1 MSQFSQMLGQWIEE
15 KAIRVSEMAAYCQYD
30 RATLY
35 RIIKGERKPVDK
47 NQVSQFARYLCLTPT
62 QREKLFC
69 AYYEVINGPECHAA
83 HQAVGAFL
91 QNFSRAMA
99 ISPYPV
105 RFSAAVT
112 GHFKDQDYQTLNTGE
127 AIGDALF
134 YTLSQEVRRGGGHV
148 TLVVQPGCE
157 GVYPVLDLFSGEA
170 CLDIEH
176 IISLDRWDFE
186 EKHAFYNSACVERCL
201 SMMIRFKHYEAKYYM
216 ARTASK
222 FDDAALYP
230 YFIVTEDTLISF
242 DAGGQS
248 GFCSHDR
255 GALALFHQR
264 INRLH
269 RIIRPLFSEVRGLT
283 SQLNRSD
290 LRKELQILNGVP
302 AVFSLM
308 NQEMLRTVLSER
320 HQKNFSVLCK
330 DVDHLREMMA
340 NRGGRCYFSREG
352 LWAFARG
359 KIRADMPMDFKGEL
373 TPAQRLTILK
383 KVLTLVERDRY
394 RVLKNDELVG
404 DLNLLLA
411 VTEKEMCIMCK
422 MGKAYYIA
430 VLKEPG
436 LITVGR
442 SFMMHLKD
450 YGEVMP
456 RDQAVTV
463 VKNSIEA
470 LEQRI

>member
-1 MSQFSQMLGQWIEE
+1 MLF
-15 KAIRVSEMAAYCQYD
+15 R
-30 RATLY
+30 
-35 RIIKGERKPVDK
+35 
-47 NQVSQFARYLCLTPT
+47 
-62 QREKLFC
+62 
-69 AYYEVINGPECHAA
+69 
-83 HQAVGAFL
+83 
-91 QNFSRAMA
+91 
-99 ISPYPV
+99 
-105 RFSAAVT
+105 
-112 GHFKDQDYQTLNTGE
+112 
-127 AIGDALF
+127 
-134 YTLSQEVRRGGGHV
+134 
-148 TLVVQPGCE
+148 
-157 GVYPVLDLFSGEA
+157 
-170 CLDIEH
+170 
-176 IISLDRWDFE
+176 
-186 EKHAFYNSACVERCL
+186 
-201 SMMIRFKHYEAKYYM
+201 
-216 ARTASK
+216 
-222 FDDAALYP
+222 
-230 YFIVTEDTLISF
+230 
-242 DAGGQS
+242 
-248 GFCSHDR
+248 
-255 GALALFHQR
+255 
-264 INRLH
+264 
-269 RIIRPLFSEVRGLT
+269 
-283 SQLNRSD
+283 
-290 LRKELQILNGVP
+290 
-302 AVFSLM
+302 
-308 NQEMLRTVLSER
+308 SER

-359 KIRADMPMDFKGEL
+359 KIRAEMPMDFKGEL
-373 TPAQRLTILK
+373 TPTQRLTILK

-394 RVLKNDELVG
+394 RVLKNDELVE